1 MGWKESN
8 AVHWSD
14 SLAYVSY
21 TSSPMHTLPG
31 LTLCSTC
38 TYRDYG
44 VLVFVDFSVP
54 GKRRD

>member
-1 MGWKESN
+1 
-8 AVHWSD
+8 
-14 SLAYVSY
+14 
-21 TSSPMHTLPG
+21 MHTYPG

-54 GKRRD
+54 EKETRLSL